1 MIENLPEGFATRT
14 GEHGV
19 GLSGGEKQRIAIA
32 RALYR
37 QPEILIMD
45 EATSSLDS
53 GSEYC
58 VQQTILNYHRQ
69 GKTVIIIAHRLS
81 TVMSADKI
89 VILEKGKLIEE
100 GTHKQLYKEGTI
112 YYDMWQKQIPVI

>member
-1 MIENLPEGFATRT
+1 MAIRCFAARV

-53 GSEYC
+53 DSEHY
-58 VQQTILNYHRQ
+58 VQQTISNYNRQ

-100 GTHKQLYKEGTI
+100 GTHTELYREGTI
-112 YYDMWQKQIPVI
+112 YYDMWQKQIPVT